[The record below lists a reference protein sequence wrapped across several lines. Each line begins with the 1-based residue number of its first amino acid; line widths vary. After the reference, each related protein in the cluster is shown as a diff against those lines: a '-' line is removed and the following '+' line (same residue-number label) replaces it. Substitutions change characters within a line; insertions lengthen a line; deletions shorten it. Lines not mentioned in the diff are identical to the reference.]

1 MSPFSS
7 SINKN
12 SLLARILGMPGC
24 STIRGSVP
32 SSPIMGAT
40 IEPLSGKVPSLP
52 VIGRAYPLSSIT
64 LPSERVIGSIGRTPF
79 TA

>member
-1 MSPFSS
+1 
-7 SINKN
+7 
-12 SLLARILGMPGC
+12 
-24 STIRGSVP
+24 
-32 SSPIMGAT
+32 MGAT